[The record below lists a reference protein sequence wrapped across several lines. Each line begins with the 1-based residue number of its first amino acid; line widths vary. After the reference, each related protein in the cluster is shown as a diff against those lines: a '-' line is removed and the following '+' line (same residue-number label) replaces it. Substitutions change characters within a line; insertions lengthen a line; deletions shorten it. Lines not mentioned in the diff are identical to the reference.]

1 MGRLMHSQPT
11 ATLRIVTAY
20 QLAAE
25 TGAAYILELK
35 GRLQGDSVEELRRVW
50 RPLREVVAAVPI
62 WVVLADVE
70 CIDAAGKALL
80 GEMHDAGTLITE
92 PLAFECSGMR
102 GISWRPA
109 GPPRQRG
116 GSRTCCRKRAC
127 R

>member
-1 MGRLMHSQPT
+1 MHSQPT
-11 ATLRIVTAY
+11 ATLRIITAY

-50 RPLREVVAAVPI
+50 RPLREVVAGVPI
-62 WVVLADVE
+62 SVVLADVE

-92 PLAFECSGMR
+92 PLASECGAVDARNIMET
-102 GISWRPA
+102 GAPA
-109 GPPRQRG
+109 
-116 GSRTCCRKRAC
+116 
-127 R
+127 